1 MAKSELLTHEQEK
14 ELYLKYLAGDSSG
27 RDEII
32 LRHQPLLRKLASQ
45 FRWYPVEFDD
55 LMQEGNMAL
64 VRVFSSFNP
73 DRGRFSGFA
82 QSHAKYAMR
91 QFVLANNWQVKRLT
105 TKSHLAVF
113 RHLHENK
120 SDEQL
125 AEDLGISIDD
135 VKDTKL
141 RLLGE
146 MSLDAPAEET
156 MDFPDDRYSP
166 DQIIEKNDL
175 LLKTLTTIETLPDR
189 EKDIIQ
195 SRWLSDSPVTL
206 DVLGQKH
213 GVSLGR
219 VRQVEKAA
227 LAKMRQSLL

>member
-1 MAKSELLTHEQEK
+1 
-14 ELYLKYLAGDSSG
+14 
-27 RDEII
+27 
-32 LRHQPLLRKLASQ
+32 
-45 FRWYPVEFDD
+45 
-55 LMQEGNMAL
+55 
-64 VRVFSSFNP
+64 
-73 DRGRFSGFA
+73 
-82 QSHAKYAMR
+82 
-91 QFVLANNWQVKRLT
+91 
-105 TKSHLAVF
+105 
-113 RHLHENK
+113 
-120 SDEQL
+120 
-125 AEDLGISIDD
+125 
-135 VKDTKL
+135 
-141 RLLGE
+141 
-146 MSLDAPAEET
+146 

-213 GVSLGR
+213 GVSLER